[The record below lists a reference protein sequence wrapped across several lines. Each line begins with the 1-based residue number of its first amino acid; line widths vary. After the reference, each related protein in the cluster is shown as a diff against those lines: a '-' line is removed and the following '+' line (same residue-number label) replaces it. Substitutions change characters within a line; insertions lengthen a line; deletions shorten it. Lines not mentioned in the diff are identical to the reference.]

1 MKKSIKILIIIALTA
16 SSGMAY
22 AQDALNTGYFTD
34 GYVFRHKLNPA
45 FGGVRNYIS
54 IPAVNAGVGVQSN
67 MGVSTFLYPMSDGTL
82 TTFLSPEVGAEEFL
96 SKLQNSNSLYA
107 DVNTNLYSMGIRNK
121 RGNLYHTFN
130 IGMRSNNSVAL
141 PYDLFKFVK
150 AGASMGNTYDL
161 SGIGIKSRN
170 FMEVSY
176 GISVGFLDD
185 RLRFGIKLKGLIGAV
200 MADAKISRLDATLA
214 EDKWELK
221 GEGDF
226 NLALKGV
233 EIGTDENGIYDF
245 NNITAFED
253 LKQIGPAGY
262 GAALDF
268 GFSWEIIRNLTLSA
282 SVLDLGF
289 MSWNNLQAGAL
300 PETSWT
306 FSGFENLSVNG
317 DNSDMDSQL
326 SELGE
331 GLKEFTKIRKT
342 DDSKLMEMLAMTA
355 NVGLEYV
362 MPFYKGLSVGAL
374 ATAHIDGDYTYG
386 EGRVSLNLAPLRF
399 LSLSGSYAYSSF
411 GHTIGAML
419 NFHANCFNIYLGTD
433 TIPTRITPQ
442 GAPVGNLNAVVHLG
456 VNITYGKYRGRLKK
470 VSLQN

>member
-1 MKKSIKILIIIALTA
+1 MKRYIIILILSILAA
-16 SSGMAY
+16 SSSVVY
-22 AQDALNTGYFTD
+22 AQDALHTGYFTD

-54 IPAVNAGVGVQSN
+54 IPVVNAGVGVQSN
-67 MGVSTFLYPMSDGTL
+67 MGVSTFLYPMSDGSL
-82 TTFLSPEVGAEEFL
+82 TTFLSSEVGAEEFL
-96 SKLQNSNSLYA
+96 SKLNSSNSLNA
-107 DVNTNLYSMGIRNK
+107 DVNTNIYSMGMRNK
-121 RGNLYHTFN
+121 KGNLYHTFN
-130 IGMRSNNSVAL
+130 VGVRSNNSVAL

-150 AGASMGNTYDL
+150 AGSTMGNTYDL
-161 SGIGIKSRN
+161 SGIGVKSRN
-170 FMEVSY
+170 FIEVSY
-176 GISVGFLDD
+176 GISMGFLAD
-185 RLRFGIKLKGLIGAV
+185 RLRFGIKLKGLVGAAL
-200 MADAKISRLDATLA
+200 ADAKISRLDAQLS

-226 NLALKGV
+226 NIALKGV

-245 NNITAFED
+245 NNIKAFED

-262 GAALDF
+262 GVALDL

-289 MSWNNLQAGAL
+289 MSWNNLQAGTL
-300 PETSWT
+300 PETTWT
-306 FSGFENLSVNG
+306 FEGFENLSFNG
-317 DNSDMDSQL
+317 ES
-326 SELGE
+326 SEVEDQMNALGE
-331 GLKEFTKIRKT
+331 SLKEFTKIRKT
-342 DDSKLMEMLAMTA
+342 DKSKMKEMLAMTA

-374 ATAHIDGDYTYG
+374 ATAHIDGDYSYG

-419 NFHANCFNIYLGTD
+419 NFHANCFNIFLGTD
-433 TIPTRITPQ
+433 TIPTKITPQ
-442 GAPVGNLNAVVHLG
+442 GAPVGNLNAIVHLG
-456 VNITYGKYRGRLKK
+456 VNITYGKYKGRLRRI
-470 VSLQN
+470 